1 MNHYPHHI
9 GDFAASTRHLSRI
22 ERDIYRD
29 MRDMYFL
36 KESPLDGSD
45 PDLMARRLCC
55 TTPEE
60 LAALQFV
67 LSEFFEQDADGM
79 WCNAECDEIIRAF
92 KAGQAESKQVK
103 SNEAVRK
110 DRSRKRRAAIFS
122 ALRDKGVVPDAT
134 ATIAQ
139 LLDMCRSHGITVP
152 RDGHVTGH
160 VTGHGVTL
168 NGDGTGNQNH
178 NQNQIQP
185 PNPPAGGASGGLAIA
200 TALCSSFP
208 EHRRTRLAQVA
219 ELVAELVAAGTVT
232 GEQLLRA
239 AQQQK
244 AMLAKDEGRA
254 APNVLTWLRRQGWL
268 DSAVIEAGGAAPSD
282 WREKRSSVEAMAAR
296 VGMLPYEQEP
306 GLRLL
311 SDYRAEVERRLT
323 EQQGV
328 AA

>member
-36 KESPLDGSD
+36 KEAPLDGSD

-55 TTPEE
+55 TAPDE

-79 WCNAECDEIIRAF
+79 WHNAECDEIIRVF
-92 KAGQAESKQVK
+92 QAGQAESKQAK

-122 ALRDKGVVPDAT
+122 ALRDKGVVPEAT

-152 RDGHVTGH
+152 RDGHVPGH
-160 VTGHGVTL
+160 VTGQGVTSD
-168 NGDGTGNQNH
+168 GTGTGNQNQ
-178 NQNQIQP
+178 NQNQIHP

-200 TALCSSFP
+200 TALCSHFP
-208 EHRRTRLAQVA
+208 KHRRTRLVQVA
-219 ELVAELVAAGTVT
+219 ELVAELVAGGTVT
-232 GEQLLRA
+232 GEQLLLA
-239 AQQQK
+239 AQQQQTL
-244 AMLAKDEGRA
+244 LAKDDGRA

-268 DSAVIEAGGAAPSD
+268 DSAVLGDDGAPPSD
-282 WREKRSSVEAMAAR
+282 WRERRSSVEAMAAR
-296 VGMLPYEQEP
+296 VGMRAYEEEP
-306 GLRLL
+306 GLRLFD
-311 SDYRAEVERRLT
+311 DYRAEVERRLA
-323 EQQGV
+323 EQGV